1 MTETTRNNVISRIGK
16 IAEKAIKENLA
27 VHKTAFFFNEEDGIL
42 SASDTKAVKTAIEVL
57 EGATTPEEVKKAT
70 AKLKKAAEA
79 AGLPEPCVTVAIGK
93 FISPYGDK
101 YSKGL
106 KSFIA
111 KDPEKAFMTLSDVPD
126 PLSLVNETVMRLFL
140 VYKGEVLCTNP
151 FNKTSETGETGE
163 EPVKR
168 EELKALLKFARIWA
182 KHKNLTTHIG
192 WLIKSALVPDEHGI
206 ERAKIIID
214 CVEADV
220 KDLGFLAGAKEVYYY
235 LFNYDPTYGPVG
247 MGSAAKIARYLNGY
261 YGDKFTDEEVLTWS
275 LSGATSPEIAK
286 VIGDK
291 LGYLV
296 AGFGCPVETPEYSLD
311 REDRFFNRT
320 HELDGLWT
328 EREKELRE
336 EQLPTWDHK
345 EAYSLEMLPLI
356 MGRSLGLPKA
366 LEWALKTGRTSEED
380 IGPICKKFNY
390 FAQIEIDYFE
400 DYSERYNP
408 QTPFEVF
415 KTYQKAIIENYDEVS
430 PEAHRIATTI
440 SELDALAKFPDSVY
454 LKTIDAD
461 GNETVITNEEFI
473 TNLLITLEE
482 FLNSPEKLFER
493 KNKTVD
499 PVTREVKEASPEI
512 LSVGHLI
519 LDDEPYGFK
528 TDKILFYGDPTDPSV
543 GSAIDKIISGEAS
556 YRHNERSFDQGNLS
570 WLKAKNVFESDDAFD
585 GESYED
591 LDLYSENYEEDLDF

>member
-1 MTETTRNNVISRIGK
+1 MTNTRTNTIVAK
-16 IAEKAIKENLA
+16 IAETATKKNLA
-27 VHKTAFFFNEEDGIL
+27 VHKTAFFFNEEGQIL
-42 SASDTKAVKTAIEVL
+42 SASEMATVKREVETL
-57 EGATTPEEVKKAT
+57 ERATTPEDAKKAT
-70 AKLKKAAEA
+70 AELKKAAEA
-79 AGLPEPCVTVAIGK
+79 AGLPEPVVTAAVGK
-93 FISPYGDK
+93 FVSSYGNK

-111 KDPEKAFMTLSDVPD
+111 KDHETAAKTLSDLPD
-126 PLSLVNETVMRLFL
+126 PLGLVNETVMRLFL

-151 FNKTSETGETGE
+151 FNKTSETGEE
-163 EPVKR
+163 SVKR

-182 KHKNLTTHIG
+182 KRKNLTTHIG

-206 ERAKIIID
+206 ERAKIVLD
-214 CVEADV
+214 CVEDYA
-220 KDLGFLAGAKEVYYY
+220 KDIGFLAGAKEVYYY
-235 LFNYDPTYGPVG
+235 LFNYDSTYGPVG

-286 VIGDK
+286 LIGNK

-336 EQLPTWDHK
+336 ENLPTWDHK
-345 EAYSLEMLPLI
+345 EAYNLEMLPLI

-366 LEWALKTGRTSEED
+366 LEWAIKTGRTSEED
-380 IGPICKKFNY
+380 IGPICAKFNY
-390 FAQIEIDYFE
+390 FAQVETNYFE

-415 KTYQKAIIENYDEVS
+415 KTYQKAIVENYDEVS
-430 PEAHRIATTI
+430 PVAHRIAATI

-482 FLNSPEKLFER
+482 FLSEPSKLFER

-512 LSVGHLI
+512 LSVGKLI

-528 TDKILFYGDPTDPSV
+528 NDKILFYEDPTDPSA

-556 YRHNERSFDQGNLS
+556 YRRHERSFDQGDLS
-570 WLKAKNVFESDDAFD
+570 WLKVKNVFESDNAFD
-585 GESYED
+585 GKSYR
-591 LDLYSENYEEDLDF
+591 DLYSEDYDEDLDF

>member
-1 MTETTRNNVISRIGK
+1 MLTKNVITTIAT
-16 IAEKAIKENLA
+16 IAETATKKNLA
-27 VHKTAFFFNEEDGIL
+27 VHKTAFFFNEEGGIL
-42 SASDTKAVKTAIEVL
+42 GASDTKPVKTVIEAL
-57 EGATTPEEVKKAT
+57 EGATTAAEATKAT
-70 AKLKKAAEA
+70 AELKKAAEA
-79 AGLPEPCVTVAIGK
+79 AKLPEPVITAAIGK
-93 FISPYGDK
+93 FVSGYGNK

-106 KSFIA
+106 KGFIA
-111 KDPEKAFMTLSDVPD
+111 KDPETAAKTLSDLPD
-126 PLSLVNETVMRLFL
+126 PLGLVNETVMRLFL
-140 VYKGEVLCTNP
+140 IYKGEVLCTNP

-206 ERAKIIID
+206 ERAKIILD
-214 CVEADV
+214 CIEDYV

-247 MGSAAKIARYLNGY
+247 IGSEAKISRYLNGY

-286 VIGDK
+286 LIGNK

-296 AGFGCPVETPEYSLD
+296 AGFGYPVEENKYSLD

-336 EQLPTWDHK
+336 ENLPTWDHK
-345 EAYSLEMLPLI
+345 EAYNLEMLPLI

-366 LEWALKTGRTSEED
+366 LEWAIKTGRTSEEN
-380 IGPICKKFNY
+380 IGPICAKFNY
-390 FAQIEIDYFE
+390 FAQVETNYFE

-430 PEAHRIATTI
+430 PEAHRIASTI
-440 SELDALAKFPDSVY
+440 SDLDALAKFPDSVY

-482 FLNSPEKLFER
+482 FLTSPEKLFER

-512 LSVGHLI
+512 LSVGKLI

-528 TDKILFYGDPTDPSV
+528 TDKFLFYEDPTDPSA

-556 YRHNERSFDQGNLS
+556 YRRHERSFDQGDLS
-570 WLKAKNVFESDDAFD
+570 WLKVKNVFESDNAFD
-585 GESYED
+585 GESYG
-591 LDLYSENYEEDLDF
+591 DLYSEDYDEDLDF

>member
-1 MTETTRNNVISRIGK
+1 MKDTTTTVISRISR
-16 IAEKAIKENLA
+16 IAETAEKKNLA
-27 VHKTAFFFNEEDGIL
+27 VHKTAFFFNEEGKIL
-42 SASDTKAVKTAIEVL
+42 STSDTKTKAVKTAIETL
-57 EGATTPEEVKKAT
+57 EGATTSEEAKKAT
-70 AKLKKAAEA
+70 AKLKKSAEA
-79 AGLPEPCVTVAIGK
+79 AGLPEPVITAAIGK
-93 FISPYGDK
+93 FVSGYGNK

-111 KDPEKAFMTLSDVPD
+111 KDPETAAKTLSDLPD
-126 PLSLVNETVMRLFL
+126 PLGLVNETVMRLFL

-151 FNKTSETGETGE
+151 FNKTDGETGE
-163 EPVKR
+163 R
-168 EELKALLKFARIWA
+168 EELKPLLKFARIWA

-192 WLIKSALVPDEHGI
+192 WLIKSALVPDEHGT
-206 ERAKIIID
+206 ERAAIVLD
-214 CVEADV
+214 CIEDYV

-247 MGSAAKIARYLNGY
+247 IGSEAKISRYLNGH
-261 YGDKFTDEEVLTWS
+261 YGDKFTDEEALTWS
-275 LSGATSPEIAK
+275 LSGATSSEIAK
-286 VIGDK
+286 VVGDR

-296 AGFGCPVETPEYSLD
+296 AGFGCPVEEFKYSNN
-311 REDRFFNRT
+311 REDRFFDRA
-320 HELDGLWT
+320 HELDGFWA
-328 EREKELRE
+328 ERQKELRE

-345 EAYSLEMLPLI
+345 EAYNLEMLPI
-356 MGRSLGLPKA
+356 VMGRSLGLPKA
-366 LEWALKTGRTSEED
+366 LEWALKTGRTSEEN
-380 IGPICKKFNY
+380 IGSICAKFNY
-390 FAQIEIDYFE
+390 FAQVETHYFE
-400 DYSERYNP
+400 YYSERYNP

-415 KTYQKAIIENYDEVS
+415 KTYQKAIVENYDEVS
-430 PEAHRIATTI
+430 PEAHRIAATI

-482 FLNSPEKLFER
+482 FLSEPSKLFER

-512 LSVGHLI
+512 LSVGKLI

-528 TDKILFYGDPTDPSV
+528 TDKFLFYEDPTDPSA

-556 YRHNERSFDQGNLS
+556 YRRHEHSFDQGNLS
-570 WLKAKNVFESDDAFD
+570 WLKVKNAFESDNAFD
-585 GESYED
+585 GESYG
-591 LDLYSENYEEDLDF
+591 DLYSEDYDEDLDF

>member
-1 MTETTRNNVISRIGK
+1 MTEFTTTNVISRISR
-16 IAEKAIKENLA
+16 IAETAEKKNLA

-79 AGLPEPCVTVAIGK
+79 AGLPEPCVTAAIGK

-151 FNKTSETGETGE
+151 FYKTDGETGE
-163 EPVKR
+163 R
-168 EELKALLKFARIWA
+168 EELKALLKFARMWA
-182 KHKNLTTHIG
+182 KRKKLTTHIG

-214 CVEADV
+214 CVEDYV
-220 KDLGFLAGAKEVYYY
+220 KTLGFLAGAKEVYYY
-235 LFNYDPTYGPVG
+235 LFNNDSSYGPVSI
-247 MGSAAKIARYLNGY
+247 GSEAKISRYLNGY
-261 YGDKFTDEEVLTWS
+261 YGDKFTDEEAFIWS

-286 VIGDK
+286 LIGDR

-296 AGFGCPVETPEYSLD
+296 AGFGCPAEVSEYPLN
-311 REDRFFNRT
+311 REDRFFDRT
-320 HELDGLWT
+320 HELNGLWA
-328 EREKELRE
+328 ERERGLRE

-390 FAQIEIDYFE
+390 FAQVEIDYFE

-415 KTYQKAIIENYDEVS
+415 KTYQKAIIENYDKVS
-430 PEAHRIATTI
+430 PEAHRIALTI
-440 SELDALAKFPDSVY
+440 AELDALAKFPDSIY
-454 LKTIDAD
+454 LRTIDAD
-461 GNETVITNEEFI
+461 GNETTITNEEFI

-482 FLNSPEKLFER
+482 FLTSPEKLFER
-493 KNKTVD
+493 KNTTVD

-528 TDKILFYGDPTDPSV
+528 NDKILFYEDPADPGA
-543 GSAIDKIISGEAS
+543 GSFIDKIIRGEAS
-556 YRHNERSFDQGNLS
+556 YPRQEYTFDQGNLS
-570 WLKAKNVFESDDAFD
+570 WLKVKNAFESDDAFD
-585 GESYED
+585 GESYG
-591 LDLYSENYEEDLDF
+591 DLYDLYGENYEEDLDF